1 MHVLY
6 IIYYGIETMVATL
19 ATFLY
24 TTNSATKLVRIMH
37 ELF

>member
-19 ATFLY
+19 ATLY